1 MNVLDQLHFL
11 SRLIQPRGLKSLLP
25 DDIQVFD
32 TVEAYTASWIEIIH
46 MFFIFD
52 SISVEAYTA
61 SWIEIWLSMTSTDNF
76 AVEAYTAS
84 WIEICNQRTQ
94 LSFIASRLIQP
105 RGLKS
110 GAWRT
115 YR

>member
-11 SRLIQPRGLKSLLP
+11 SRLIQPRELKSLLP

-32 TVEAYTASWIEIIH
+32 T
-46 MFFIFD
+46 
-52 SISVEAYTA
+52 VEAYTA

-84 WIEICNQRTQ
+84 WIEISPIGGHITVE
-94 LSFIASRLIQP
+94 IVEAYTASWIEIFMITVR
-105 RGLKS
+105 
-110 GAWRT
+110 
-115 YR
+115 